1 METAAR
7 VSSGAEAMADPIPF
21 EAQAEELKL
30 RAKPRPVTQI
40 NRKVV
45 IVGAGVIAVLLFLA
59 ASIALDPPKVAGDE
73 PRELYNTRNKPTADA
88 LAALPASY
96 EQMPVD
102 DGIPKLGPPIAGD
115 LGGAFVQAERDLGI
129 DPTTIE
135 YPINDFRPDAI
146 SEAERAERIRQAQLV
161 QDSLESPVFFSLQGG
176 SNRQVSDA
184 PSGART
190 TDPFAALSQATA
202 AYAGAAPFAG
212 VGNSDANMQSS
223 KIAFADSAN
232 DAAIYTPHR
241 IVDPVSP
248 YQVMAGTI
256 IPASLITG
264 LNSDLPGTII
274 AQVTQP
280 VYDTVS
286 GAHVLIPQ
294 GARLI
299 GRYDSQVSFGQ
310 DRALIVW
317 DRVLFPDGASV
328 QIDALPGAD
337 QSGYAGLSDKVDNH
351 WGRVFVAAGL
361 ASILGIGTELA
372 IDDDDRLLNA
382 VQGSF
387 QDTANQAGQRM
398 VDRNL
403 NIQPTLKVRPGW
415 PMRVIVTRD
424 LILRPY
430 G

>member
-1 METAAR
+1 
-7 VSSGAEAMADPIPF
+7 MADPIPF
-21 EAQAEELKL
+21 ETQAEELKL
-30 RAKPRPVTQI
+30 RSKPRPVTQI

-45 IVGAGVIAVLLFLA
+45 IAGAGILAVLLFLA
-59 ASIALDPPKVAGDE
+59 ASIALDPPKVSGGDE

-96 EQMPVD
+96 EHMPREEPA
-102 DGIPKLGPPIAGD
+102 PKLGPPIAGD

-129 DPTTIE
+129 EPTAIE
-135 YPINDFRPDAI
+135 YPINDFRPDPV
-146 SEAERAERIRQAQLV
+146 SEAERAERIRQAKLV
-161 QDSLESPVFFSLQGG
+161 QDSLESPVFFSVGG
-176 SNRQVSDA
+176 AGRRNASDA
-184 PSGART
+184 PTSTRP
-190 TDPFAALSQATA
+190 TDPFAALSDRASALA
-202 AYAGAAPFAG
+202 AAETLPGFSGQPD
-212 VGNSDANMQSS
+212 SNMQDS
-223 KIAFADSAN
+223 KIAFAENASD
-232 DAAIYTPHR
+232 DAIYNPHR
-241 IVDPVSP
+241 IVDPASP

-264 LNSDLPGTII
+264 LNSDLPGTVI

-286 GAHVLIPQ
+286 GAHLLIPQ
-294 GARLI
+294 GSRLI
-299 GRYDSQVSFGQ
+299 GRYDSRVAFGQ

-317 DRVLFPDGASV
+317 DRVLFPNGASI

-361 ASILGIGTELA
+361 ASILGIGSELA
-372 IDDDDRLLNA
+372 IDDDDRIANA
-382 VQGSF
+382 VRDSF
-387 QDTANQAGQRM
+387 RDTANQAGQRI

-403 NIQPTLKVRPGW
+403 GIQPTLKVRPGW
-415 PMRVIVTRD
+415 PLRVIVTRD

-430 G
+430 Q

>member
-1 METAAR
+1 
-7 VSSGAEAMADPIPF
+7 MADPIPF
-21 EAQAEELKL
+21 EAQADELKL

-45 IVGAGVIAVLLFLA
+45 IVGAGVVAVLLFLA
-59 ASIALDPPKVAGDE
+59 ASIALDPPKVSSDE

-96 EQMPVD
+96 EQMAVVD
-102 DGIPKLGPPIAGD
+102 RAVPKLGPPIAGD
-115 LGGAFVQAERDLGI
+115 LGGAFVQVERDLGI
-129 DPTTIE
+129 EPTEIE
-135 YPINDFRPDAI
+135 YPLNDFRPDPV

-161 QDSLESPVFFSLQGG
+161 QDSLESPVFFSLRGG
-176 SNRQVSDA
+176 SNRQASE
-184 PSGART
+184 T
-190 TDPFAALSQATA
+190 TEPMRAADPFAALSDATA
-202 AYAGAAPFAG
+202 AYAGAQPFARMG
-212 VGNSDANMQSS
+212 ARDANLQSS

-232 DAAIYTPHR
+232 DDAIYNPHR
-241 IVDPVSP
+241 IVDPASP

-286 GAHVLIPQ
+286 GSHLLIPQ
-294 GARLI
+294 GSRLI

-317 DRVLFPDGASV
+317 DRVLFPDGASI

-430 G
+430 E

>member
-1 METAAR
+1 
-7 VSSGAEAMADPIPF
+7 MADPIPF

-45 IVGAGVIAVLLFLA
+45 IVGAGVVAVLLFLA
-59 ASIALDPPKVAGDE
+59 ASIALDPPKVSSDE

-96 EQMPVD
+96 EQMPAVD
-102 DGIPKLGPPIAGD
+102 DTVPKLGPPIAGD

-129 DPTTIE
+129 EPTEIE
-135 YPINDFRPDAI
+135 YPLNDFRPDPV

-161 QDSLESPVFFSLQGG
+161 QDSLESPVFFSLRGG
-176 SNRQVSDA
+176 SNREVSETPA
-184 PSGART
+184 PARS
-190 TDPFAALSQATA
+190 TDPFAALSEATA
-202 AYAGAAPFAG
+202 AYAGVPPVSG
-212 VGNSDANMQSS
+212 IGNRDANLQSS

-232 DAAIYTPHR
+232 DDAIYNPHR

-286 GAHVLIPQ
+286 GSHLLIPQ

-317 DRVLFPDGASV
+317 DRILFPDGASI

>member
-1 METAAR
+1 
-7 VSSGAEAMADPIPF
+7 MADPIPF

-45 IVGAGVIAVLLFLA
+45 IVGAGVVAVLLFLA
-59 ASIALDPPKVAGDE
+59 ASIALDPPKVSSDE

-96 EQMPVD
+96 EQMPAVD
-102 DGIPKLGPPIAGD
+102 DTVPKLGPPIAGD
-115 LGGAFVQAERDLGI
+115 LGGAFVQTERDLGI

-135 YPINDFRPDAI
+135 YPINDFRPDPV

-161 QDSLESPVFFSLQGG
+161 QDSLESPVFFSLRGG
-176 SNRQVSDA
+176 SNKQVGEA
-184 PSGART
+184 PAPAKSI
-190 TDPFAALSQATA
+190 DPFAGLTEATQ
-202 AYAGAAPFAG
+202 AYASGSPFAG
-212 VGNSDANMQSS
+212 GHNRDANLQSS
-223 KIAFADSAN
+223 KIAIADSAN
-232 DAAIYTPHR
+232 DDAIYNPHR
-241 IVDPVSP
+241 IIDPISP

-286 GAHVLIPQ
+286 GSHLLIPQ

-317 DRVLFPDGASV
+317 DRILFPDGASV
-328 QIDALPGAD
+328 QIDALPGTD

>member
-1 METAAR
+1 
-7 VSSGAEAMADPIPF
+7 MADPIPF
-21 EAQAEELKL
+21 EAQAEGLKL

-45 IVGAGVIAVLLFLA
+45 IVGAGVLAVLLFLA
-59 ASIALDPPKVAGDE
+59 ASIALDPPKVSGDE

-96 EQMPVD
+96 EQMPVSAD
-102 DGIPKLGPPIAGD
+102 PVPKLGPPIAGD

-129 DPTTIE
+129 DLTANE
-135 YPINDFRPDAI
+135 YPVNDFRPDPVA
-146 SEAERAERIRQAQLV
+146 EAERAERIRQAQLV
-161 QDSLESPVFFSLQGG
+161 RDSLESPVFFSLQGG
-176 SNRQVSDA
+176 AKRQA
-184 PSGART
+184 NETPSAARSA
-190 TDPFAALSQATA
+190 DPFAALTDARSAFAAGTPFPGAGSQ
-202 AYAGAAPFAG
+202 
-212 VGNSDANMQSS
+212 DANLQSS
-223 KIAFADSAN
+223 KIAFAENPS
-232 DAAIYTPHR
+232 DAAIYNPHR
-241 IVDPVSP
+241 IVDPASP

-286 GAHVLIPQ
+286 GSHLLIPQ

-317 DRVLFPDGASV
+317 DRVLFPDGASI

-337 QSGYAGLSDKVDNH
+337 QYGYAGLSDKVDNH
-351 WGRVFVAAGL
+351 WGRVFGAAGL
-361 ASILGIGTELA
+361 ASIFGIGSELVVENE
-372 IDDDDRLLNA
+372 DRIANA
-382 VQGSF
+382 VRDSF

-403 NIQPTLKVRPGW
+403 NIQPMLKVRPGW

-430 G
+430 E